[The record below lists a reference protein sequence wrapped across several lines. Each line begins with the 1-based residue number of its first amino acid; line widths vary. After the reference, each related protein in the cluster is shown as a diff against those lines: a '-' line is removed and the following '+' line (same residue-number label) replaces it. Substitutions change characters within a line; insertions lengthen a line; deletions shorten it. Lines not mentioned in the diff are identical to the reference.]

1 MALALILPLSINYYD
16 IGLAGG
22 FYITKLLMEALYLAL
37 FYRHARKLEDGKK
50 IMYCLLWRC

>member
-22 FYITKLLMEALYLAL
+22 FYITKLLMEALLLAL
-37 FYRHARKLEDGKK
+37 FYRHARKLEDG
-50 IMYCLLWRC
+50 